1 MRATYAT
8 RRAPLNA
15 LLCVLFLLTS
25 VLAVALPEP
34 EPGLLDID
42 IDIHLGD
49 LGDLA
54 NLTARPVCDQ
64 YSFVANYS
72 TIGANTTMRDA
83 LENAS
88 PHGAEL
94 VANVVKAAMK
104 VAGYFT
110 HDVMINKMCGNLS
123 ELAGQAAALNYS
135 NGIVADQVV
144 VDGKGLGAGARGGNS
159 LVLVMTLSLS
169 LVLVLVV

>member
-1 MRATYAT
+1 MRATYTT
-8 RRAPLNA
+8 RTAPLTA
-15 LLCVLFLLTS
+15 LLCALLLLTS

-34 EPGLLDID
+34 EPEPEPGLLDID
-42 IDIHLGD
+42 IDID

-54 NLTARPVCDQ
+54 NLTARPICDQ

-94 VANVVKAAMK
+94 VAKVVKAAMK

-110 HDVMINKMCGNLS
+110 HDKMINKMCGNLS

-144 VDGKGLGAGARGGNS
+144 DGKGLGAGARVGNS
-159 LVLVMTLSLS
+159 LVLVMTLL
-169 LVLVLVV
+169 LLLVLVV